1 MRRARY
7 QVTINGF
14 HVNRET
20 YDDLLEFDGK
30 RDEVFAQ
37 WANTKID
44 ADGQVVYSSTGRTPT
59 MGDVNNL
66 PGRINAGTASTMGGL
81 RTGDSFPH
89 DMPWLKRRD
98 FEIKHPAFLNLPP
111 VVIKYEPRL
120 DRPVPPLVLWEGD
133 LTEKETLVVVPMLW
147 EFDQGPG
154 LLQRFIN
161 WHAAI
166 DAEFGDRAKTLFG
179 SLPAVGVVFDAVQLG
194 IDTAQFLTTV
204 TGTSGSRPIGMKL
217 AAGTKHTYEPKIL
230 VLSVDRIE
238 EFLADNPTGKGSGVG
253 MIQLDDETEDLQGK
267 YDLYWQVERI
277 GAVSDVPERGPKEG
291 SQAGWRWCSKCQGL
305 FYGPLQG
312 VSACSQGGPHEDPEV
327 SGSGTYALRF
337 GVPEGPD
344 IQTEWRWCNR
354 CQGLFFG
361 PMHDKSICPRGGT
374 HAAPDVSGSS
384 NYALA
389 HNMPESF
396 GYQGQWRWCPR
407 CTGLYF
413 GPQRDASV
421 CPAGGN
427 HGSSP
432 ASESA
437 NYLLPHL

>member
-1 MRRARY
+1 M
-7 QVTINGF
+7 
-14 HVNRET
+14 NRET

-253 MIQLDDETEDLQGK
+253 IPARRRDRGSAREVRPLLAGRAHRGGVGRSGARPEGGESGWLALVQ
-267 YDLYWQVERI
+267 QVS
-277 GAVSDVPERGPKEG
+277 GAVLRSAARCER
-291 SQAGWRWCSKCQGL
+291 L
-305 FYGPLQG
+305 F
-312 VSACSQGGPHEDPEV
+312 
-327 SGSGTYALRF
+327 
-337 GVPEGPD
+337 
-344 IQTEWRWCNR
+344 
-354 CQGLFFG
+354 
-361 PMHDKSICPRGGT
+361 
-374 HAAPDVSGSS
+374 
-384 NYALA
+384 
-389 HNMPESF
+389 
-396 GYQGQWRWCPR
+396 
-407 CTGLYF
+407 
-413 GPQRDASV
+413 
-421 CPAGGN
+421 AGG
-427 HGSSP
+427 
-432 ASESA
+432 SA
-437 NYLLPHL
+437 